1 MFPRLAMVIELSK
14 VQVGLK
20 LNAWFQNQTSAQRKF
35 DKISTTLLLIFWN
48 RKSESYWSNILSWF
62 AKYCRSHLSFSCNL
76 IDFFNQAL
84 KFDWLC
90 FSKVVS
96 WLEKRCNLEHK
107 MVRFVNKSHQRE
119 PYRIQDYVWLKNRC
133 NKTENQ
139 IRVTPANTK
148 IVDLFH

>member
-90 FSKVVS
+90 FSKAVS

-107 MVRFVNKSHQRE
+107 MVRFVNK
-119 PYRIQDYVWLKNRC
+119 YYG
-133 NKTENQ
+133 ENQ
-139 IRVTPANTK
+139 SDCKDHTWFENGWNKGSSWASNLKLRA
-148 IVDLFH
+148 

>member
-90 FSKVVS
+90 FNKAVS

-107 MVRFVNKSHQRE
+107 MVRFVNKSHQFK
-119 PYRIQDYVWLKNRC
+119 IASHQFKITCDLKIDVI
-133 NKTENQ
+133 KQ
-139 IRVTPANTK
+139 K
-148 IVDLFH
+148 IKSESHPPTQK